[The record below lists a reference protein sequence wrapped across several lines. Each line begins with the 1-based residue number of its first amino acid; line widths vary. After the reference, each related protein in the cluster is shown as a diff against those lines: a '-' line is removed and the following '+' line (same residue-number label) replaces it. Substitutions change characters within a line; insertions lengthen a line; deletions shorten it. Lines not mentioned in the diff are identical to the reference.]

1 MWETERFDVAER
13 LAVSKARLSDKLH
26 ELSRRVDTVR
36 EKADKAQ
43 VLKEP
48 WVLVAAATALGFL
61 IGLRRRGPRLPS
73 GTTFR
78 HGAIVGPGIARTVL
92 REVLVAAAG
101 SMTRRYIARLD
112 GH

>member
-36 EKADKAQ
+36 ETASKAQ
-43 VLKEP
+43 VLKQP
-48 WVLVAAATALGFL
+48 WVLVAAATAIGFV
-61 IGLRRRGPRLPS
+61 IGLRRRRARLPA
-73 GTTFR
+73 GTTFK
-78 HGAIVGPGIARTVL
+78 HGAIVAPGIGSTVL
-92 REVLVAAAG
+92 REILVAAAG

-112 GH
+112 NL